1 MWGIVKGD
9 MIIEFKFQNFLS
21 YKDETRLL
29 MTRVNSFKEFEE
41 NHIYTSQKRIEL
53 LKSAAIFGTNGG
65 GKSNFITAFQSMMYV
80 VHNSFADS
88 LKKESEREERRWQF
102 RLNTET
108 EFANTMFEVSF
119 LVDKTIYR
127 YGFEVNG
134 YAIKKEW
141 LYRKVDREVMLFER
155 KECEFSINKESFKE
169 GENHRRDVNDNVL
182 LLSHLAQHN
191 QPVSKEVV
199 GCFNKCNLLTGLHEE
214 QYKSVTARLLQK
226 DAGFKKWLRKALNY
240 LEITDVEVGEEKG
253 EIFTYHN
260 RYDGNQLLVD
270 SVRFPLDLMESAG
283 TKKLVYFLGPVYDTL
298 KNGKILFV
306 DEFDTKFHPNL
317 SWKLVALFHES
328 NRFSAQLVFSAQDV
342 SLMNKDLLRRDQ
354 IWFANK
360 NQFGESEL
368 YSMSE
373 FNSNTVRSTSAY
385 DKKYLNNDFGAAE
398 TMHLTV
404 EDMGIDY
411 GG

>member
-1 MWGIVKGD
+1 
-9 MIIEFKFQNFLS
+9 MIIEFKFRNFAS
-21 YKDETRLL
+21 YKDEACLL
-29 MTRVNSFKEFEE
+29 MTRVKSFKELEE
-41 NHIYTSQKRIEL
+41 SHVFHTTQGMEL
-53 LKSAAIFGTNGG
+53 LKLAALFGNNGG
-65 GKSNFITAFQSMMYV
+65 GKSNFISAFKVMMHV

-88 LKKESEREERRWQF
+88 LKKEIDRNERKWQF

-108 EFANTMFEVSF
+108 ESANTMFEISF
-119 LVDKTIYR
+119 LVDKIIYR
-127 YGFEVNG
+127 YGFETNG
-134 YAIKKEW
+134 YEIKKEW
-141 LYRKVDREVMLFER
+141 LFRKAEREVMLFER
-155 KECEFSINKESFKE
+155 VEDEYSINKESFKE
-169 GENHRRDVNDNVL
+169 GEAYRKEVNPNVL

-191 QPVSKEVV
+191 QPVSKEVLNW
-199 GCFNKCNLLTGLHEE
+199 FNKCNLLTGLHED
-214 QYKSVTARLLQK
+214 QYKSVTGRLLRN
-226 DAGFKKWLRKALNY
+226 DLGFRKWLKKVLRF

-260 RYDGNQLLVD
+260 RYDSNHLLVD
-270 SVRFPLDLMESAG
+270 SVRFPLDLMESEG

-298 KNGKILFV
+298 KHSKILFV

-317 SWKLVALFHES
+317 SKKLVSLFHES
-328 NRFSAQLVFSAQDV
+328 NHRGAQLVLSAQDV

-373 FNSNTVRSTSAY
+373 FNSETVRNTSAY

-398 TMHLTV
+398 TMELTV
-404 EDMGIDY
+404 EDMGIVY